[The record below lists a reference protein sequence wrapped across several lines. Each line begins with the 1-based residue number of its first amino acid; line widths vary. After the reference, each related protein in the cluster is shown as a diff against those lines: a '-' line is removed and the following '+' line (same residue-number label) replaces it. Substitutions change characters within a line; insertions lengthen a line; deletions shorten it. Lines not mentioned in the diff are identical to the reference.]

1 MCRGW
6 QMFMDLNWAECKA
19 DSLIA
24 ESLRLPRPA
33 TAAVVLPPT
42 VRSLTM
48 RGTSLPGTTPLN
60 LLHLRLALGSHFA
73 HYLRAKLHQDTGYT
87 ATVGISTNKLLAKLV
102 GNTHKPDAQT
112 TLLPSYTE
120 DGDVGVDVD
129 NVTTFIDDHEV
140 GQIPGIGFKLAQ
152 KLRAHVLQRPA
163 DFDAGLVYGG
173 TKESVLVRDVR
184 TFPGMGPESL
194 ERLLGGPGVPHGTG
208 SRIWGLLNGCD
219 DKQVGQAREIPRQI
233 SIEDSYMRLD
243 TLEQVTKELRMLARR
258 LLERMHTDLLE
269 EDDDAEDQNTGSYT
283 SRPMKRW
290 LAHPKTLRL
299 STRPRPPQNPDG
311 SRNRSFARIS
321 KSTPMPTFVFNLNA
335 ATTTDAIVDK
345 LLTEALLPL
354 FRKLHPEKRGWN
366 LSLVNVAATNMT
378 DAASEKGGI
387 GRDISKMFKRQDEVL
402 KQWRVVEEP
411 DRFEEERLEIEE
423 PKRTQ
428 TEQEELIM
436 SDVSFERGDVMMDD
450 CDGSSREEGGI
461 VEEPEVHNQKEE
473 DNEYDDE
480 YEWLEEDELAHRE
493 PRFLLM
499 QLEKQLQGEDS
510 DQGEPQILLMQ
521 SPSSTPSSER
531 EEEEEEH
538 LSQEPWLAEW
548 KRELAEDNAVLQR
561 HGSEDFPT
569 ASQDVEATVSDVWEA
584 EDDDDMMDAED
595 SFRCEECGAVMPM
608 FALGAHY
615 RWHEHM

>member
-1 MCRGW
+1 MKKLKR
-6 QMFMDLNWAECKA
+6 QS
-19 DSLIA
+19 DSVIVHFV
-24 ESLRLPRPA
+24 R
-33 TAAVVLPPT
+33 TPP
-42 VRSLTM
+42 
-48 RGTSLPGTTPLN
+48 N

-120 DGDVGVDVD
+120 DGNAGVDVD
-129 NVTTFIDDHEV
+129 NVTNFIDDHEV
-140 GQIPGIGFKLAQ
+140 GKIPGIGFKLAQ

-163 DFDAGLVYGG
+163 DFDAGLIYGG

-184 TFPGMGPESL
+184 TLPGMGPESL

-219 DKQVGQAREIPRQI
+219 DKQVGQAREVPRQI

-243 TLEQVTKELRMLARR
+243 TLEQVTKELRMLATR

-321 KSTPMPTFVFNLNA
+321 KSAPMPTFVFNLNA
-335 ATTTDAIVDK
+335 ATTTNAIVDK

-366 LSLVNVAATNMT
+366 LSLVNVAATNMA
-378 DAASEKGGI
+378 DAASERGGI

-411 DRFEEERLEIEE
+411 DRFEEERLKIEE
-423 PKRTQ
+423 PKQ
-428 TEQEELIM
+428 TSAEQEELVM
-436 SDVSFERGDVMMDD
+436 EGCASSERGDEMVDE
-450 CDGSSREEGGI
+450 CDGSSRKEGGI
-461 VEEPEVHNQKEE
+461 VEEPGVHNQEE
-473 DNEYDDE
+473 KHDDE
-480 YEWLEEDELAHRE
+480 YEWLEEEELAHRD
-493 PRFLLM
+493 PRSFLM

-538 LSQEPWLAEW
+538 LSQEPWLIKW

-595 SFRCEECGAVMPM
+595 AFRCEECGAVMPI

>member
-1 MCRGW
+1 
-6 QMFMDLNWAECKA
+6 
-19 DSLIA
+19 
-24 ESLRLPRPA
+24 
-33 TAAVVLPPT
+33 
-42 VRSLTM
+42 
-48 RGTSLPGTTPLN
+48 
-60 LLHLRLALGSHFA
+60 
-73 HYLRAKLHQDTGYT
+73 
-87 ATVGISTNKLLAKLV
+87 
-102 GNTHKPDAQT
+102 
-112 TLLPSYTE
+112 
-120 DGDVGVDVD
+120 
-129 NVTTFIDDHEV
+129 
-140 GQIPGIGFKLAQ
+140 
-152 KLRAHVLQRPA
+152 
-163 DFDAGLVYGG
+163 
-173 TKESVLVRDVR
+173 
-184 TFPGMGPESL
+184 MGPESL

-243 TLEQVTKELRMLARR
+243 TLEQVTKELRMLAKR
-258 LLERMHTDLLE
+258 LLERMHMDLLE
-269 EDDDAEDQNTGSYT
+269 EDDDADDQDTGSYT
-283 SRPMKRW
+283 SKPMKRW

-321 KSTPMPTFVFNLNA
+321 KSAPMPTFVFNLNA
-335 ATTTDAIVDK
+335 ATTTDAILDK

-366 LSLVNVAATNMT
+366 LSLVNVAATNMA

-411 DRFEEERLEIEE
+411 DRFEEERLKIEE
-423 PKRTQ
+423 PKQIQ

-436 SDVSFERGDVMMDD
+436 SDVSYERGDVMMDD

-531 EEEEEEH
+531 EEEEQEH